1 MRKLLP
7 RLALALATTVL
18 MFGAAGCKKPKAG
31 GSCTGDRVANSFSGA
46 CNGKKAAVVCIDGT
60 YQDVKCGDGPVG
72 CMETMGNV
80 SCDLVADEDEPCFAD
95 KKFGCSSDHK
105 KMLECKKGKWSLKM
119 ACKSAKGC
127 IDNVKGVSCESAE
140 AEEGDKCEADQKDQ
154 GSCNPDKDKLL
165 VCNGK
170 KFVVASTCR
179 GQNHCRA
186 QGSKL
191 ACDTSMAEIGD
202 PCEEEDKLS
211 CDTKKK
217 VMLRCNGK
225 TFEKKEECKK
235 RCNNAFDKYSCD

>member
-18 MFGAAGCKKPKAG
+18 MLGAAGCKKPKAG
-31 GSCTGDRVANSFSGA
+31 DSCKGDRVASSYSGA
-46 CNGKKAAVVCIDGT
+46 CKGKDAAVVCVDGT
-60 YQDVKCGDGPVG
+60 YKDVQCVPGAVG

-80 SCDLVADEDEPCFAD
+80 SCDRVKDEDEPCFSDEKAD
-95 KKFGCSSDHK
+95 CSSDHK
-105 KMLECKKGKWSLKM
+105 KMLECKKGKWKLTM
-119 ACKSAKGC
+119 ACKSSKGCVSNAKG
-127 IDNVKGVSCESAE
+127 VLCESAE
-140 AEEGDKCEADQKDQ
+140 AEEGDDCKQKNA

-165 VCNGK
+165 VCDGK
-170 KFVVASTCR
+170 KFFVASTCR

-186 QGSKL
+186 SGSKIE
-191 ACDTSMAEIGD
+191 CDTSMAEIGD

-225 TFEKKEECKK
+225 TFEKKEACAK
-235 RCNNAFDKYSCD
+235 RCNNGFDKYSCD

>member
-31 GSCTGDRVANSFSGA
+31 EPCKAGQRVVNSYPGGS
-46 CNGKKAAVVCIDGT
+46 CNGKDAAILCIDGT
-60 YQDVKCGDGPVG
+60 YQDVKCADACSAMMGD
-72 CMETMGNV
+72 V
-80 SCDLVADEDEPCFAD
+80 SCDRVKDEDEPCFQDEKAD
-95 KKFGCSSDHK
+95 CSNDHK
-105 KMLECKKGKWSLKM
+105 KMLKCTKGKWKLTM

-127 IDNVKGVSCESAE
+127 ISNVNGVSCESAE
-140 AEEGDKCEADQKDQ
+140 AEEGDACKQKNA

-165 VCNGK
+165 VCDGK
-170 KFVVASTCR
+170 KFFVASTCR

-186 QGSKL
+186 AGSKIE
-191 ACDTSMAEIGD
+191 CDTSMAEIGD

-225 TFEKKEECKK
+225 TFEKKEACAK